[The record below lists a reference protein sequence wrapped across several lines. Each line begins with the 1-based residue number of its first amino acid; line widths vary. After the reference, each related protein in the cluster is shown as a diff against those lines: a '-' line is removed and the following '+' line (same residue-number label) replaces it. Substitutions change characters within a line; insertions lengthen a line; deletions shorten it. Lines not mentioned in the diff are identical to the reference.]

1 MKDAETEARPA
12 LATGGSGE
20 AKQQRLPLVVYV
32 LGLTILSVTTS
43 EFMVAGMM
51 PSLSA
56 AFGVSVA
63 EIGYLISIYAVSMV
77 FGGPLLTVALL
88 KLKAPNKQA
97 LLSLLAIY
105 AIGGVIAAMAPGYEV
120 MAMARVVTGVAGS
133 ACFGVSLA
141 ICADLVGPESRG
153 RAASIVIAGLMFAT
167 VLGVP
172 AATLVD
178 QHYSWRASFWLVVAM
193 TVACAVISAILVPVS
208 RKSQEVSLGA
218 ELAAFSNRHLWA
230 AFASSALI
238 IGATFA
244 AFSYF
249 SPIFTEVTG
258 FSESAV
264 PVLLVIYGVANVVGN
279 TIVGRYAD
287 RYTMPIM
294 AFGLIALTA
303 TLVAF
308 AMFAD
313 NRSISVAAFLVIGL
327 VGVPMNPAMIARVMK
342 TANPGPLVNTVH
354 TSVINIGLGLGA
366 WLGGVGIA
374 SGYGLRSP
382 LWVGAVLAVL
392 GLLSLL
398 PYLRSNRPTGT

>member
-1 MKDAETEARPA
+1 MTDAETKAHAA
-12 LATGGSGE
+12 LTSGKTAE
-20 AKQQRLPLVVYV
+20 AKQAGLPLVVYV

-63 EIGYLISIYAVSMV
+63 EVGYLISIYAASMV
-77 FGGPLLTVALL
+77 IGGPLLTVGLL
-88 KLKAPNKQA
+88 KLRAPNKQA

-105 AIGGVIAAMAPGYEV
+105 AIGGVIAAMAQNYEV
-120 MAMARVVTGVAGS
+120 MAIARVVTGVAGS

-153 RAASIVIAGLMFAT
+153 RAASIVIGGLMFAT

-172 AATLVD
+172 AATLID
-178 QHYSWRASFWLVVAM
+178 QHYGWRASFWLVVAM
-193 TVACAVISAILVPVS
+193 TVACAVVSAILIPAS
-208 RKSQEVSLGA
+208 RKSQEVSLGT
-218 ELAAFSNRHLWA
+218 ELAAFRNVRLWA

-258 FSESAV
+258 FSESSV

-279 TIVGRYAD
+279 AIVGRYAD

-294 AFGLIALTA
+294 VVGLTVLAV
-303 TLVAF
+303 TLAIF
-308 AMFAD
+308 AIFTD
-313 NRSISVAAFLVIGL
+313 NQTISVLAFVVIGL

-354 TSVINIGLGLGA
+354 TSVINIGLGVGA

-382 LWVGAVLAVL
+382 LWVGVGLAL
-392 GLLSLL
+392 IGLLSLAPASARRL
-398 PYLRSNRPTGT
+398 DP